1 MESKID
7 WNGLALNAL
16 AQYNVSVVQLV
27 FLGHSENVT
36 FRVDT
41 RNNQNFATSGEYDE
55 QALFLLRIHYPIAE
69 FRDRIWQQHAVIES
83 ELMWLTAL
91 HQDTNLVVPYPLQ
104 NLSSTFITSVAIDD
118 TSTTLNCTLLNW
130 VNGSPLNS
138 EPTPTQARRVGKLMA
153 QLHQHA
159 SLWELPS
166 GFTRPKYDWEQLHTS
181 LMKLRSLVD
190 TGTISVTDFPVLE
203 NVVQRINNVM
213 TALEKTRTNWGL
225 IHADLNENNYIFN
238 AGEAQP
244 IDFSCCGFGYYLCDI
259 AHTLLHLFPEN
270 RRSFLSGYQ
279 SVRQLPDE
287 YQSILEAFFL
297 GATINNFAFLAS
309 QPNEHNYLLKTVPYV
324 TKRLC
329 SKYLQSEA
337 FLFES

>member
-7 WNGLALNAL
+7 WNSLALTAL
-16 AQYNVSVVQLV
+16 AQYNISADQLV

-41 RNNQNFATSGEYDE
+41 RYNQNFATSGEYNE
-55 QALFLLRIHYPIAE
+55 QGLFLLRIHYPITE

-91 HQDTNLVVPYPLQ
+91 YRDTDLVVPYPVQ
-104 NLSSTFITSVAIDD
+104 NLSGNLITSVEIDD
-118 TSTTLNCTLLNW
+118 ISETLNCTLLKW
-130 VNGSPLNS
+130 VDGSLLDI
-138 EPTPTQARRVGKLMA
+138 EPTATQARRIGKLMA

-166 GFTRPKYDWEQLHTS
+166 GFTRPKYDWEQLHVS

-190 TGTISVTDFPVLE
+190 AGKISVTDFAVLE
-203 NVVQRINNVM
+203 SAVQRISNVM
-213 TALEKTRTNWGL
+213 TALEKKRTNWGL
-225 IHADLNENNYIFN
+225 IHADLNENNYIFY
-238 AGEAQP
+238 ASEARA

-259 AHTLLHLFPEN
+259 GQTLLHLFPEN
-270 RRSFLSGYQ
+270 RTSFLSGYQ

-297 GATINNFAFLAS
+297 RATVDNFAFFAS
-309 QPNEHNYLLKTVPYV
+309 QPNEHDYLLETVPYV
-324 TKRLC
+324 TERLC
-329 SKYLQSEA
+329 SKYLKGEP
-337 FLFES
+337 FLFDS

>member
-7 WNGLALNAL
+7 WNRLALTAL
-16 AQYNVSVVQLV
+16 AQYNVGAAQLI

-41 RNNQNFATSGEYDE
+41 RDGENFAT
-55 QALFLLRIHYPIAE
+55 FKVLRIHHPITQ
-69 FRDRIWQQHAVIES
+69 FRDRIWQQQAVIES

-91 HQDTNLVVPYPLQ
+91 HQDTDLVVPYPLQ
-104 NLSSTFITSVAIDD
+104 NLSGTFITSVAIDD

-130 VNGSPLNS
+130 VNGSPLDS
-138 EPTPTQARRVGKLMA
+138 EPTSTQARQVGELMA
-153 QLHQHA
+153 QLHQYT

-181 LMKLRSLVD
+181 LMGLRSLVD
-190 TGTISVTDFPVLE
+190 TGTISVTDFAVLE
-203 NVVQRINNVM
+203 NVVQRISNVI
-213 TALEKTRTNWGL
+213 TALEKTPTNWGL
-225 IHADLNENNYIFN
+225 IHADLNENNYIFY
-238 AGEAQP
+238 AGEARP

-279 SVRQLPDE
+279 SVRQLPDD
-287 YQSILEAFFL
+287 YQRILEAFFL
-297 GATINNFAFLAS
+297 GATVNNFAFLAS
-309 QPNEHNYLLKTVPYV
+309 QPNEHDYLLETVPYV
-324 TKRLC
+324 TERLC

>member
-1 MESKID
+1 MEGKID
-7 WNGLALNAL
+7 WNRLALTAL
-16 AQYNVSVVQLV
+16 AQYNVDAAQLV

-41 RNNQNFATSGEYDE
+41 RNGENSAT
-55 QALFLLRIHYPIAE
+55 FKVLRIHHPITQ
-69 FRDRIWQQHAVIES
+69 FRDRIWQQQAVIES

-104 NLSSTFITSVAIDD
+104 NLSGTFITSVAIDD
-118 TSTTLNCTLLNW
+118 TSATLNCTLLNW
-130 VNGSPLNS
+130 VDGSLLDS
-138 EPTPTQARRVGKLMA
+138 EPTPTQVRQVGELMA
-153 QLHQHA
+153 KLHQHT

-181 LMKLRSLVD
+181 LMGLRSLVD
-190 TGTISVTDFPVLE
+190 TGTISVTDFAVLE
-203 NVVQRINNVM
+203 NVVQRISNVI
-213 TALEKTRTNWGL
+213 TALEKTPTNWGL
-225 IHADLNENNYIFN
+225 IHADLNENNYIFY
-238 AGEAQP
+238 AGEARP

-279 SVRQLPDE
+279 SVRQQPDD
-287 YQSILEAFFL
+287 YQRILEAFFL
-297 GATINNFAFLAS
+297 GATVNNFAFLAS
-309 QPNEHNYLLKTVPYV
+309 QPNENDYLLETVPYV
-324 TKRLC
+324 TERLC
-329 SKYLQSEA
+329 SKYLQGEV